1 MSPGR
6 QRAKQAL
13 RNKSIEYKTKSAKV
27 NNSRTALKTIWK
39 KKILKI
45 LQTRRKIHKLRMNKY
60 DLKSLMELGQV
71 EIARKANHEVDRSK
85 LASTSD
91 IINP

>member
-1 MSPGR
+1 
-6 QRAKQAL
+6 
-13 RNKSIEYKTKSAKV
+13 
-27 NNSRTALKTIWK
+27 
-39 KKILKI
+39 
-45 LQTRRKIHKLRMNKY
+45 MNKY

>member
-27 NNSRTALKTIWK
+27 NNSRTALKTI
-39 KKILKI
+39 
-45 LQTRRKIHKLRMNKY
+45 
-60 DLKSLMELGQV
+60 
-71 EIARKANHEVDRSK
+71 
-85 LASTSD
+85 
-91 IINP
+91 